1 MVAVVAVAAVAP
13 LVRDQA
19 DRSSLRRLQA
29 LWVQRGATHN
39 ALFGAV
45 ASLDHAAGPQDTLIV
60 GGAVAALQ
68 REDVARLRSLGGQ
81 AAATSAYGAA
91 RRLRADIGAAL
102 AAEEHAL
109 LSAAA
114 AGRRVDAVRLEVSDR
129 TRRVDTDLLGLRRRL
144 QVSAPAVPA
153 VRLHAGDPVRR
164 RLSRLLDASLGVR
177 LLVNGPGGASVLD
190 FVTNRVVPRPDVLN
204 VVDGVVVGGY
214 LVSAAVPQALVVR
227 LGGGPPATIA
237 VPATAVGSGPG
248 GKQVWLGDAGTAV
261 LAEVTGRV
269 LRRVAAPGDVRGAV
283 PAGLVV
289 FNETCVMRSTL
300 ARDCGG
306 QLSVW
311 DPTRRRTVSR
321 LGGCSQLLGSNGNLV
336 VAQFCP
342 GDSGPVRLVHVIDVG
357 TGPDRAIRLPAGEY
371 RVGSATLAPDGQHLA
386 LVAVPEN
393 GDGRLLIADLLA
405 GTVTTVP
412 VPSVAQGQQVWTA
425 DSQRLFFTAG
435 SSSTQWSVSLWTYA
449 PGDRGATAIRIRP
462 GPVTALAV
470 LPQG

>member
-1 MVAVVAVAAVAP
+1 M
-13 LVRDQA
+13 
-19 DRSSLRRLQA
+19 
-29 LWVQRGATHN
+29 
-39 ALFGAV
+39 
-45 ASLDHAAGPQDTLIV
+45 
-60 GGAVAALQ
+60 
-68 REDVARLRSLGGQ
+68 
-81 AAATSAYGAA
+81 
-91 RRLRADIGAAL
+91 
-102 AAEEHAL
+102 
-109 LSAAA
+109 
-114 AGRRVDAVRLEVSDR
+114 
-129 TRRVDTDLLGLRRRL
+129 DTDLLGLRRRL

-153 VRLHAGDPVRR
+153 VRLPAGDPVRR

-190 FVTNRVVPRPDVLN
+190 ATNRVVPRPDVLD

-227 LGGGPPATIA
+227 LGGGPRRRSPSRRPRWDLAPAGSRCGSMT
-237 VPATAVGSGPG
+237 PAPPSWPKSPAGCCGGS
-248 GKQVWLGDAGTAV
+248 L
-261 LAEVTGRV
+261 
-269 LRRVAAPGDVRGAV
+269 PGDVRGAV

-300 ARDCGG
+300 ARACGG

-321 LGGCSQLLGSNGNLV
+321 LGGCSQLLGSSGNLV
-336 VAQFCP
+336 VVEFCP
-342 GDSGPVRLVHVIDVG
+342 GDSGPARLIHVIDVG

-386 LVAVPEN
+386 LVAVPAN
-393 GDGRLLIADLLA
+393 GDGRLLIADLRA
-405 GTVTTVP
+405 GTVTAVP
-412 VPSVAQGQQVWTA
+412 APSVAQGQHVWTA
-425 DSQRLFFTAG
+425 DSQRLFFTVG
-435 SSSTQWSVSLWTYA
+435 SSSTAWAVSLWTYA